1 MDEKTN
7 ARLRINGGHFLVN
20 LTLFTAAALLT
31 LIYMPREYM
40 PSDLNVFLALS
51 ALIILADAVFSV
63 SVLGLAVLPLMSVII
78 GMAVSEEI
86 IFVLETSGGKYAALT
101 VLISVPLHLC
111 IASYGFEY
119 SLCLRRLQKQS
130 GMPGA
135 QVRGRLYILITVA
148 LLVSGST
155 LAAMILNR

>member
-1 MDEKTN
+1 MDEKSN
-7 ARLRINGGHFLVN
+7 ARLGINGGHFLVN

>member
-1 MDEKTN
+1 MDEKSN
-7 ARLRINGGHFLVN
+7 ARFRINGGHFLVN

>member
-1 MDEKTN
+1 MDEKSN

-101 VLISVPLHLC
+101 ILISVPLHLC

-135 QVRGRLYILITVA
+135 QVRGQLYILITVA